1 MELKALKNNLE
12 TIRKDFDKDNY
23 NDKLFDVIWHIEQA
37 INVINLIVEGNY
49 ER

>member
-1 MELKALKNNLE
+1 MNLKLIKNNIE
-12 TIRKDFDKDNY
+12 TIREDLDKDNY

>member
-12 TIRKDFDKDNY
+12 IIREDLDKDNC
-23 NDKLFDVIWHIEQA
+23 NDKLFDIIWHIEQA
-37 INVINLIVEGNY
+37 INVIDLIVEGNY

>member
-12 TIRKDFDKDNY
+12 IIREDLDKDNY

-37 INVINLIVEGNY
+37 INVIDLIVEGNY